1 MPLFTKKPVISVE
14 RPSLEYLAHLGPHRV
29 AAGNLADGGIA
40 GLVFAPVSGRG
51 LPAVA
56 LSHGWLQPAR
66 RYADTM
72 RYLASWG
79 FVVVAPDTQRGAIP
93 SHGAMALDLAAA
105 LHLVA
110 AAKLGNGRVRVDDRK
125 LGVIGH
131 SIGGGAAVL
140 AAAADPAIGAV
151 VTVTAAA
158 TTPSAVEAASRVT
171 VPGLHLVGSDDDMA
185 EGDGASIAESW
196 AGPAQLRTVKGT
208 SHLGLAEGSHWTT
221 TVSRSGDEKRI
232 QQVVR
237 LLATAFLLRH
247 LTDQDQLAEEL
258 EGKVKGTTLE
268 DLDALRTKELEAL
281 REKELEAARP
291 E

>member
-1 MPLFTKKPVISVE
+1 MPLFAKKPLISVE

-29 AAGNLADGGIA
+29 AAGNLADGGMP

-79 FVVVAPDTQRGAIP
+79 FVVVAPDTQKGPIP
-93 SHGAMALDLAAA
+93 SHGAMAMDVSAA
-105 LHLVA
+105 LHLMA
-110 AAKLGNGRVRVDDRK
+110 DARLGNGRVTVDGRK

-140 AAAADPAIGAV
+140 AAAADASIRAV

-158 TTPSAVEAASRVT
+158 TRPSAVEAASRVQ
-171 VPGLHLVGSDDDMA
+171 VPGLHLVGADDEMA
-185 EGDGASIAESW
+185 EGDGTVIADAW
-196 AGPAQLRTVKGT
+196 AGPASLRTVKGA
-208 SHLGLAEGSHWTT
+208 SHLGLAEGSHWSS
-221 TVSRSGDEKRI
+221 TVTGSGDEKRI

-237 LLATAFLLRH
+237 QLATAFLLRY
-247 LTDQDQLAEEL
+247 LTDQDQLAEEI
-258 EGKVKGTTLE
+258 EGRIKGTTLE
-268 DLDALRTKELEAL
+268 DLDAA
-281 REKELEAARP
+281 REQELEAARV